1 MTFDL
6 DQLAGNL
13 TSFIL
18 VQLVKP
24 LLGLSSS
31 LLGLLKSAASDKAS
45 LASQLESAIDRDG
58 GADFRQEGRAC
69 NQLFQGGASTML
81 RRWEQVS
88 SKGPKA
94 KNLGARRPSRFLL
107 RTLLT
112 ARWPQNPSRSL
123 VLRLSH
129 LDRLPPLLLAA
140 PVNVG
145 CPLLPRHALR
155 LPGPHQ

>member
-1 MTFDL
+1 M
-6 DQLAGNL
+6 

-18 VQLVKP
+18 AQLVKP

-58 GADFRQEGRAC
+58 AADFRQEGRAC
-69 NQLFQGGASTML
+69 NRLFQGGASSML

-94 KNLGARRPSRFLL
+94 RNLGARRPSRVHL

-112 ARWPQNPSRSL
+112 VRCPQNPSRSL
-123 VLRLSH
+123 VQRLSH
-129 LDRLPPLLLAA
+129 LDRLPPRLQAA
-140 PVNVG
+140 PVNAR

-155 LPGPHQ
+155 LPRRHQ